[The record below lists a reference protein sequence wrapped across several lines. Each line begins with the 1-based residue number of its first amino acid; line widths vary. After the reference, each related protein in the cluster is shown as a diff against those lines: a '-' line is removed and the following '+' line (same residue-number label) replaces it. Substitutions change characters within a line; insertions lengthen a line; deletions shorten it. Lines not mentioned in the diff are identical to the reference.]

1 MMTYLTPFERTGY
14 DLFRSMRD
22 WENEFFGEK
31 STAMSSC
38 KTDIRDT
45 GDSYVLEAEL
55 PGFQKDE
62 IKISVE
68 SDTLTLSAV
77 HKEKTEE
84 EKAKDGTYL
93 RRERSTSSYEQK
105 LDISNVDTSKLHAV
119 YENGVLTL
127 TMPKKQPAA
136 PVSRQLEI
144 LKNKHKNK
152 ERKTNRQREKL
163 LLSQHTEQRK
173 NSSMDCWR

>member
-1 MMTYLTPFERTGY
+1 MERSFWDGSISNMAQ
-14 DLFRSMRD
+14 FRCD
-22 WENEFFGEK
+22 VQDK
-31 STAMSSC
+31 
-38 KTDIRDT
+38 
-45 GDSYVLEAEL
+45 GDSYLLEAEL

-62 IKISVE
+62 IKIGVE
-68 SDTLTLSAV
+68 GDTLTLSAV

-105 LDISNVDTSKLHAV
+105 LDISNVDASGLHAV

-127 TMPKKQPAA
+127 TMPKKQPAK

-144 LKNKHKNK
+144 H
-152 ERKTNRQREKL
+152 
-163 LLSQHTEQRK
+163 
-173 NSSMDCWR
+173 

>member
-1 MMTYLTPFERTGY
+1 M
-14 DLFRSMRD
+14 
-22 WENEFFGEK
+22 
-31 STAMSSC
+31 
-38 KTDIRDT
+38 
-45 GDSYVLEAEL
+45 
-55 PGFQKDE
+55 
-62 IKISVE
+62 
-68 SDTLTLSAV
+68 TLSAV

-127 TMPKKQPAA
+127 TMPKKQPAT

-144 LKNKHKNK
+144 H
-152 ERKTNRQREKL
+152 
-163 LLSQHTEQRK
+163 
-173 NSSMDCWR
+173 

>member
-22 WENEFFGEK
+22 WENEFFGGK
-31 STAMSSC
+31 SAAMSSC
-38 KTDIRDT
+38 
-45 GDSYVLEAEL
+45 SYVLEAEL

-62 IKISVE
+62 IKIGVE

-105 LDISNVDTSKLHAV
+105 LDISNVDASGLHAV

-127 TMPKKQPAA
+127 TMPKKQPAK

-144 LKNKHKNK
+144 H
-152 ERKTNRQREKL
+152 
-163 LLSQHTEQRK
+163 
-173 NSSMDCWR
+173 